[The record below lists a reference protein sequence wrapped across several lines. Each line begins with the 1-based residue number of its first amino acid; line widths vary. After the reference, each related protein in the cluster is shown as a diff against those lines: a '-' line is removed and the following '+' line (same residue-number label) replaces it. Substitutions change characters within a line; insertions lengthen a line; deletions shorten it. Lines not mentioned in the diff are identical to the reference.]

1 MSPFAEIPDAALSFG
16 AVHLAPA
23 VTLPIVVV
31 LGLMGAWYWR
41 RMGRGSVPPI
51 RRRLRRMGLLLGGAA
66 LVLMTAAISFL
77 DPGIHRAAYLI
88 AWLAVLVVVM
98 AAVLVAALDAIATV
112 RLHQRSVERQLVRDA
127 MRLREVTKARG
138 GDAEPGSDRL
148 DG

>member
-1 MSPFAEIPDAALSFG
+1 M
-16 AVHLAPA
+16 
-23 VTLPIVVV
+23 
-31 LGLMGAWYWR
+31 
-41 RMGRGSVPPI
+41 
-51 RRRLRRMGLLLGGAA
+51 
-66 LVLMTAAISFL
+66 MTAAISFL